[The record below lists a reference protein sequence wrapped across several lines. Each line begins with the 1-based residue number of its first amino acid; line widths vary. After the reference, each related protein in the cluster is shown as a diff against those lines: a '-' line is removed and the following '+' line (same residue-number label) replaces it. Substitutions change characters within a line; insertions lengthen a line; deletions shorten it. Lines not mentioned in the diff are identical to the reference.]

1 MPSSSNVMVWS
12 FESRSARFLSLTI
25 SRFLAFSSS
34 FTMRR
39 LSSLESL
46 AKLISASSSATCFST
61 KRLKYSSDTGKELE

>member
-1 MPSSSNVMVWS
+1 MVRS

-25 SRFLAFSSS
+25 RRFLAFSSS

-46 AKLISASSSATCFST
+46 A
-61 KRLKYSSDTGKELE
+61 DTYFGIKFRQLLLDEVVEEDI